1 MKKIVLFISI
11 AFIASLF
18 ANQAFAD
25 WEDHYI
31 YQNMNKVP
39 PPPPAENV
47 PYYVL
52 DDYVEDYYKCML
64 GVEWEPACTYWQEY
78 AAKNN
83 IQIQS
88 PYNNGMMPQVNP
100 YNSQNDTMPQTNP

>member
-1 MKKIVLFISI
+1 MKKFMLFVLFAVMS
-11 AFIASLF
+11 AFVASPS
-18 ANQAFAD
+18 FAD
-25 WEDHYI
+25 WEDYYM

-64 GVEWEPACTYWQEY
+64 GVEWEPACTYWHEY
-78 AAKNN
+78 AKKNN
-83 IQIQS
+83 IQILS
-88 PYNNGMMPQVNP
+88 PYNN
-100 YNSQNDTMPQTNP
+100 QNGVVQ